1 MKREEIE
8 RSYFMRR
15 CRLEDTASYIG
26 DRYNDLKAVK
36 IRVQITFRSAVLTF
50 PYTEEYSRTLGPT
63 DKLYLHYKCVNPDC
77 TGYGFDLTDVLR
89 DALNSRKCVEGN
101 MACSGKE
108 DWKYID
114 SSGCSCDTVL
124 EYRIE
129 PEFEWEIV

>member
-8 RSYFMRR
+8 RSYFIRR
-15 CRLEDTASYIG
+15 SRLEDTSSYIG

-36 IRVQITFRSAVLTF
+36 VCVQITFRSAVLTS

-89 DALNSRKCVEGN
+89 DALNSRKCVEGR

-108 DWKYID
+108 DWGYRD

-124 EYRIE
+124 EYKIE
-129 PEFEWEIV
+129 PEFLER